1 VESHPVI
8 LRNTSSFSKQI
19 PVARDNSF
27 ENSCIQYT
35 SVLINSRA
43 ERSRGRPL
51 SSPASAQNAKKR
63 QRQTLALTRNAHAN
77 DCETSW
83 LVDEEPDAASRK
95 LSQRVPVVEK
105 MWVLGLQL
113 VVNRLH
119 LERRETNPVA
129 ARRTTTDETGAV
141 PPRSD
146 QRLVNSFR
154 IAVRLELEVDPLH
167 MLRATR
173 MGASGFVVMD
183 VR

>member
-1 VESHPVI
+1 MESHPVI

-19 PVARDNSF
+19 PVDRDNFF

-35 SVLINSRA
+35 FVLTNSRV

-63 QRQTLALTRNAHAN
+63 QTLALTRNAHAN
-77 DCETSW
+77 GCETSW
-83 LVDEEPDAASRK
+83 FVDEEPDATSRK
-95 LSQRVPVVEK
+95 LSQRVPVVGK
-105 MWVLGLQL
+105 MWVLGSQL
-113 VVNRLH
+113 FVNHLH

-129 ARRTTTDETGAV
+129 ARRTTTDETGSV

-146 QRLVNSFR
+146 QRLVNAFR
-154 IAVRLELEVDPLH
+154 IAVKLELEVDPLH

-173 MGASGFVVMD
+173 MGACGFVVMD